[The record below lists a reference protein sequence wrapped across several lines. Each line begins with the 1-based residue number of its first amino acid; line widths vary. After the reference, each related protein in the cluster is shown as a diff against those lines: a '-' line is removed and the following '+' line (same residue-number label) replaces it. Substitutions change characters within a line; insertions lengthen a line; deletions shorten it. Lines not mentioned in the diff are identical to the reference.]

1 MYIHLNLFKFIDI
14 LIINHLLGQGRFLVD
29 SLECEMLQVW
39 RAAYQ
44 FWCWVYKTPI
54 CPGFF
59 ISVYRFLS
67 ASVFPD
73 AGIQG
78 SSIHPCNSSPSGTQL
93 S

>member
-14 LIINHLLGQGRFLVD
+14 LIINHLLGQGHFLVD

-39 RAAYQ
+39 RAA
-44 FWCWVYKTPI
+44 YKTPI